1 MREQRTA
8 QRWSD
13 VPTST
18 VSAAGAGVVY
28 RELGPRTGV
37 PLVALTH
44 LGANLDDWDPRIMD
58 GLAAERHVVALGYRG
73 VGASTGQVQDSIE
86 SMAADVVAAL
96 EVLGH
101 ERVDLFGQSMGGM
114 VAQAV
119 AVRAPHLVDRVV
131 LASSGPTGGTGLTR
145 LPRVMVAG
153 TLRALL
159 TGKDPKEMLFFTR
172 TPAGRAASKAYLSRL
187 EERTQDRDAAVTLA
201 VLRAQLRAVRRW
213 GALPAHDLSALTGT
227 VLVVHGDSDVLV
239 PPVDADQ
246 LVRRLPSA
254 DRHLLPDAGH
264 GAVAQH
270 GRQVVATMLDHL
282 RRPTA
287 THHHQEKTS

>member
-1 MREQRTA
+1 MGEQRTA
-8 QRWSD
+8 QRWAD

-18 VSAAGAGVVY
+18 VSAAGADIAY

-58 GLAAERHVVALGYRG
+58 GLAEERHVVAIGYRG
-73 VGASTGQVQDSIE
+73 VGGSTGQVQGTIE

-96 EVLGH
+96 EALGH

-119 AVRAPHLVDRVV
+119 AV
-131 LASSGPTGGTGLTR
+131 
-145 LPRVMVAG
+145 
-153 TLRALL
+153 
-159 TGKDPKEMLFFTR
+159 
-172 TPAGRAASKAYLSRL
+172 
-187 EERTQDRDAAVTLA
+187 
-201 VLRAQLRAVRRW
+201 
-213 GALPAHDLSALTGT
+213 
-227 VLVVHGDSDVLV
+227 
-239 PPVDADQ
+239 
-246 LVRRLPSA
+246 
-254 DRHLLPDAGH
+254 PDASH

-282 RRPTA
+282 RRPT
-287 THHHQEKTS
+287 TTPDHQEKTS